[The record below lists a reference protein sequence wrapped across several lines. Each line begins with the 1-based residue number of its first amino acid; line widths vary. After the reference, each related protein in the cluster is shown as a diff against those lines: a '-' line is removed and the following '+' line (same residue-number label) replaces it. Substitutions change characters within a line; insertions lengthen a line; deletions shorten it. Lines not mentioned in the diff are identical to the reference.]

1 MIFFYPLHTQ
11 PVCHSC
17 TLTLAATLAQS
28 HCTVSD
34 ILVTRTF
41 LALLSESLDFCDA
54 VSVSESVTWKSASAV
69 M

>member
-41 LALLSESLDFCDA
+41 FCDA

>member
-1 MIFFYPLHTQ
+1 MIFFFTPCTHSQSVIRALRQ
-11 PVCHSC
+11 PRWHSP
-17 TLTLAATLAQS
+17 
-28 HCTVSD
+28 TVLSD